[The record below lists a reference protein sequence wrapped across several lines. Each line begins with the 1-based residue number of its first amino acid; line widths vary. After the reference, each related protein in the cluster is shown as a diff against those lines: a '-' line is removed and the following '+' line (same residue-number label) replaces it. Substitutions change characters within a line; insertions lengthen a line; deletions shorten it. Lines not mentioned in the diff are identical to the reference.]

1 METTVLRTAVV
12 IITCKIILQDFVRS
26 FKTSGASVV
35 KRRKSKISLATW
47 YKNVINI
54 SITQK
59 TGIFV
64 HCRWECKIVLQPK
77 SDKRKKAKIS
87 TQGNNTGVDLIKPL
101 QV

>member
-1 METTVLRTAVV
+1 M
-12 IITCKIILQDFVRS
+12 
-26 FKTSGASVV
+26 
-35 KRRKSKISLATW
+35 KRRKSNISLGTW

-101 QV
+101 QVYLTSVAIVFIIGITYRIYAVQ

>member
-1 METTVLRTAVV
+1 MTIVLRKAVV
-12 IITCKIILQDFVRS
+12 IITCKIILQDFIS
-26 FKTSGASVV
+26 GFKTRGASVV

-64 HCRWECKIVLQPK
+64 YCRWECKIVLQPK
-77 SDKRKKAKIS
+77 SDKRNKAGIS
-87 TQGNNTGVDLIKPL
+87 R
-101 QV
+101 